1 VPPWWTVEVEDE
13 CGDDAMRQTTAA
25 VLIALMAML
34 VMTSAQAQAE
44 EEYRLELLPTYNV
57 GEASGAGGTM
67 TIKVYGD
74 RFSVVS
80 LTVRNLFPHT
90 VYTIWTV
97 FNDLAWRPGYTT
109 TDSNSVPACAAGGG
123 SCRPMITDANGAT
136 VPGPSIV
143 WKGWDG
149 YPPEGGK
156 VSPTGA
162 LKAAFTHGIRLDP
175 GATFVTD
182 RNGNGHVMVKLDFD
196 MLDANPVSMK
206 QLLQQC
212 RPGTFTGN
220 FPGSANATSQANAAG
235 CARRDD
241 TVDVTTTW
249 LRRFIG
255 EFPLADRERMCAN
268 YDPAFDSE
276 SPEFDAAAAHHT
288 DSRFWQ
294 CVDPETDMV
303 RVHRYP
309 FAHFRIANH
318 PDALTHG
325 HIGGD
330 HNDHWIDLVGP
341 RECIVPIGNAV
352 PVKLLQ
358 PAAGTVGYAPFPVD
372 QCKPLTNGRRAR
384 GPR

>member
-1 VPPWWTVEVEDE
+1 
-13 CGDDAMRQTTAA
+13 MRHATTPL
-25 VLIALMAML
+25 LIALTIML
-34 VMTSAQAQAE
+34 LLGSTQAYAGTD
-44 EEYRLELLPTYNV
+44 EYRLEFLPTFNV
-57 GEASGAGGTM
+57 GEASEAGGTM
-67 TIKVYGD
+67 TIKVHGD
-74 RFSVVS
+74 RHSVVT
-80 LTVRNLFPHT
+80 LKVWNLFPHT

-97 FNDLAWRPGYTT
+97 FNDLAWRPGYSSA
-109 TDSNSVPACAAGGG
+109 DSNSVPACAAGGG
-123 SCRPMITDANGAT
+123 NCRPMVTNASGET
-136 VPGPSIV
+136 VPGAAIV
-143 WKGWDG
+143 WKGWNG

-156 VSPTGA
+156 VSPTGP
-162 LKAAFTHGIRLDP
+162 LKAAYTHGIRLDP

-182 RNGNGHVMVKLDFD
+182 KNGNGTVTVTLDFD
-196 MLDANPVSMK
+196 VLNANPVSMK

-220 FPGSANATSQANAAG
+220 FPGSAGATSQANAAG

-249 LRRFIG
+249 LRHFVG
-255 EFPLADRERMCAN
+255 EFPLGDRERMCAN
-268 YDPAFDSE
+268 YDPAFDPE
-276 SPEFDAAAAHHT
+276 SPEFDAAIVHHT

-303 RVHRYP
+303 RVRRYP

-341 RECIVPIGNAV
+341 RECIVPVGNSAAVKPLEPASGTIGY
-352 PVKLLQ
+352 
-358 PAAGTVGYAPFPVD
+358 TPFPAD
-372 QCKPLTNGRRAR
+372 QCKPLTNARRKHGHR
-384 GPR
+384 